1 MASLFAKVV
10 IDSPLPQLDRP
21 FEYAVPQDLT
31 TAISVGSRVRVP
43 FGRAASQTDGFVV
56 GLSQTPEFQGE
67 LASLSSIISTLPAL
81 APNIYDLARA
91 VADRQ
96 AATLNDVLKLAVP
109 TRSVAV
115 EKRWLENQ
123 PSISLK
129 SDSAGQQIP
138 ARKISHL
145 AAPIA
150 SNGIPQWCEYF
161 LNLASE
167 QAAQK
172 RSTVI
177 CVPDFRDVNVLR
189 GALLAS
195 ELGPNL
201 IDYSADRTNS
211 KRYASFLQCLEPGPH
226 VVVGNRSAIY
236 APLQNLGLI
245 CLWDDADS
253 SHAEPTSP
261 YSNTREVALIRQSLE
276 ECSLVFSSHSR
287 SSEIQRLVEI
297 GYLEEQVEQFE
308 PQILVSETESRVDGL
323 AWQTIRNGLKIGPV
337 LVQVASKGFSK
348 SSYCAKCSERAKCHS
363 CNGPLWLD
371 AKNQPRCR
379 WCYSTNL
386 NFTCTGCGGREL
398 RPGKP
403 GATRTI
409 SEFGKAFPGSRIIES
424 TGENPIEWVDG
435 SNCIVVAT
443 PGAEPRAK
451 SGYSAVVLLDCAEMQ
466 SRDSLR
472 ATEEAIRVW
481 SNAVALMTSDGQAVA
496 VGLPGTLGL
505 KFSQW
510 KQSEISAHEL
520 NQRRELR
527 FPPAVRMAS
536 LAGERDLL
544 DKVLGELT
552 GKPGVE
558 ILGPMPIQIA
568 GANSDWRALLRYE
581 YGQGAALAALLKAQV
596 LQSTAGHRRVSAKSG
611 RAMRPIK
618 INMDDTEVI

>member
-21 FEYAVPQDLT
+21 FEYSVPQELA
-31 TAISVGSRVRVP
+31 TAITVGSRVRVP
-43 FGRAASQTDGFVV
+43 FGRAANQTDGFVV
-56 GLSQTPEFQGE
+56 GLSQNAEFKGE
-67 LASLSSIISTLPAL
+67 LATLSSLVSTLPAL

-109 TRSVAV
+109 NRSVAV

-123 PSISLK
+123 PSMSVEPVSTTQASLAK
-129 SDSAGQQIP
+129 
-138 ARKISHL
+138 KISHL

-150 SNGIPQWCEYF
+150 SNGVPQWCEKF
-161 LNLASE
+161 LNMIAE
-167 QAAQK
+167 QAAQS
-172 RSTVI
+172 RSTIV
-177 CVPDFRDVNVLR
+177 CLPDFRDLNVFKS
-189 GALLAS
+189 ALMATD
-195 ELGPNL
+195 LGPSL
-201 IDYSADRTNS
+201 IDYSADKTNS

-226 VVVGNRSAIY
+226 IVVGNRAAIY
-236 APLQNLGLI
+236 APIQNLGLI
-245 CLWDDADS
+245 CVWDDGDS
-253 SHAEPTSP
+253 SHVEPTSP

-276 ECSLVFSSHSR
+276 GCSLVFSSHSR

-297 GYLEEQVEQFE
+297 GYLDEKVEQFE
-308 PQILVSETESRVDGL
+308 PQILATETESRVDGL
-323 AWQTIRNGLKIGPV
+323 AWQTIRNALATGPV

-348 SSYCAKCSERAKCHS
+348 SSYCAKCSERAKCHA
-363 CNGPLWLD
+363 CNGPLWID

-386 NFTCTGCGGREL
+386 NFTCSGCGGRQL

-409 SEFGKAFPGSRIIES
+409 AEFGKAFPGTRIIES
-424 TGENPIEWVDG
+424 NGENPIEWVDD
-435 SNCIVVAT
+435 SNCIVVST

-451 SGYSAVVLLDCAEMQ
+451 SGFSAVILLDCAELQ

-472 ATEEAIRVW
+472 ASEDAIRVW
-481 SNAVALMTSDGQAVA
+481 SNAVALMARGGQAIA
-496 VGLPGTLGL
+496 VGLSGIVGL

-510 KQSEISAHEL
+510 KQAEISAHEL
-520 NQRRELR
+520 KQRRELR

-536 LAGERDLL
+536 LSGERNLL
-544 DKVLGELT
+544 DQILGELD
-552 GKPGVE
+552 GKPGIE
-558 ILGPMPIQIA
+558 ILGPMPTPSA
-568 GANSDWRALLRYE
+568 SANSDWRALLRYE
-581 YGQGAALAALLKAQV
+581 YGQGADLASLLKAQV

>member
-10 IDSPLPQLDRP
+10 INSPLPQLDKP
-21 FEYAVPQDLT
+21 FEYEVPEELA
-31 TAISVGSRVRVP
+31 TAITVGSRVRVP

-56 GLSQTPEFQGE
+56 ELNQTAEFKGE
-67 LASLSSIISTLPAL
+67 LASLSTLVSTLPAL

-115 EKRWLENQ
+115 EKRWLESQ

-129 SDSAGQQIP
+129 TTSPTQKTA
-138 ARKISHL
+138 AKKIAHL
-145 AAPIA
+145 AAPSA
-150 SNGIPQWCEYF
+150 TNGVPQWCTYF
-161 LNLASE
+161 FDLIRT
-167 QAAQK
+167 QAAQN
-172 RSTVI
+172 RSTIV
-177 CVPDFRDVNVLR
+177 CLPDFRDLNVFKS
-189 GALLAS
+189 ALLAT
-195 ELGPNL
+195 ELGSNL
-201 IDYSADRTNS
+201 VDYSADRTNS

-226 VVVGNRSAIY
+226 VVVGNRAAIY
-236 APLQNLGLI
+236 APIQNLGLM
-245 CLWDDADS
+245 CVWDDADS
-253 SHAEPTSP
+253 SHVEPTSP
-261 YSNTREVALIRQSLE
+261 YSNTRDVALIRQSLE

-297 GYLEEQVEQFE
+297 GYLEDQVEKFA
-308 PQILVSETESRVDGL
+308 PKILVTDTESRVDGL
-323 AWQTIRNGLKIGPV
+323 AWQTIRNGLLAGPV
-337 LVQVASKGFSK
+337 LVQVSSKGFSK

-363 CNGPLWLD
+363 CNGPLWID
-371 AKNQPRCR
+371 AKQQPRCR

-386 NFTCTGCGGREL
+386 NFTCTGCGGRQL

-409 SEFGKAFPGSRIIES
+409 AEFGKAFPGTRIIES
-424 TGENPIEWVDG
+424 NGENPIEWVDS

-451 SGYSAVVLLDCAEMQ
+451 SGYSALVLLDCAELQ
-466 SRDSLR
+466 ARDSLR
-472 ATEEAIRVW
+472 ASEDAIRVW
-481 SNAVALMTSDGQAVA
+481 SNAVALMSGEGQAIA
-496 VGLPGTLGL
+496 VGLPGVLGQ
-505 KFSQW
+505 KFSEW
-510 KQSEISAHEL
+510 KQTEISAHEL

-527 FPPAVRMAS
+527 FPPAIRMAS
-536 LAGERDLL
+536 LSGERDLL

-552 GKPGVE
+552 GKPGIE
-558 ILGPMPIQIA
+558 ILGPMPVQSA
-568 GANSDWRALLRYE
+568 GANADWRALLKYE

-596 LQSTAGHRRVSAKSG
+596 LQSTAGHRRVSLKSG